1 MNAPKRGHRPGAT
14 AAAFGSLSG
23 RAARCLRWL
32 GVLGTLCFVAAT
44 VLGEDTTHP
53 LKPPDRSSPRATLKT
68 FLEAGD
74 AVGALVSGNY
84 ETSPSHEDYEQLSSL
99 VTTAVKCLDLH
110 EVAPAARFKK
120 GRAAA
125 LCLYETLSRIKLPP
139 FDEIPDA
146 SQYEEPAGTNAA
158 RWVIPDT
165 EIVLERAQSG
175 RQQGQF
181 LFSAQ
186 SVADAE
192 DFYARV
198 RGLPYTRPVPL
209 KDLPEIGTIGGG
221 WLIPYAWIKQLPPW
235 LLTPLG
241 GQVGWKWIA
250 LFLLLSVFV
259 LLLRVAYRVSRRGSS
274 EHPFVQALLHLSF
287 PAFLLLATPAVAYVA
302 LIQINLIRDVGS
314 AVELTATGIMF
325 IAGAWISWR
334 LAPVIAEAIIAS
346 PKIAP
351 ESIDAHLIRICT
363 RLLGI
368 AGAAGLL
375 AMGAGL
381 LGLPVYGI
389 VAGLGVGGLAIA
401 LAAQPSIENLIGGLS
416 LFADRPIRVG
426 DFCMYGTEVG
436 TVEAIG
442 IRSTRIRGL
451 DRTVTTIP
459 NAVLSKMPVVNFA
472 LRDRMLIKIVIGL
485 RYETKPEQLRY
496 VLAKLRELLLAHPK
510 VTPEPAR
517 VRFAGFGECSLNL
530 DVFAYVDTKDWNEF
544 LGIQEDI
551 YLRMMDVVAASG
563 TGFAFPSQT
572 VYFARD
578 GGLNPDKSAAAV
590 AQVQQ
595 WRAGSKLPF
604 PDFDIAFRKA
614 NRDTL
619 EFPPAGSATGGSGP

>member
-1 MNAPKRGHRPGAT
+1 
-14 AAAFGSLSG
+14 
-23 RAARCLRWL
+23 
-32 GVLGTLCFVAAT
+32 
-44 VLGEDTTHP
+44 LGEDPAHP

-68 FLEAGD
+68 FLEACD
-74 AVGALVSGNY
+74 AVGTFLNASY
-84 ETSPSHEDYEQLSSL
+84 KTSPSHEEFYRMRSL
-99 VTTAVKCLDLH
+99 VATAVKCLDLH
-110 EVAPAARFKK
+110 EVAPAARYKA
-120 GRAAA
+120 GRSAA
-125 LCLYETLSRIKLPP
+125 LALYETLSRVELPP

-146 SQYEEPAGTNAA
+146 SQYQEPAGTNAL

-165 EIVLERAQSG
+165 EIVLERVQSG
-175 RQQGQF
+175 PLEGQF

-186 SVADAE
+186 TVTDAE
-192 DFYARV
+192 NFYERV
-198 RGLPYTRPVPL
+198 RGLPYTRPVPVKNL
-209 KDLPEIGTIGGG
+209 QEIATIGGG
-221 WLIPYAWIKQLPPW
+221 WLIPYSWVKTLPPW
-235 LLTPLG
+235 LRAPLG
-241 GQVGWKWIA
+241 GQAVWKWIA
-250 LFLLLSVFV
+250 LALVLIVFALLV
-259 LLLRVAYRVSRRGSS
+259 RGAYRLSRRGSS
-274 EHPFVQALLHLSF
+274 EHPFLHALAQLSF

-302 LIQINLIRDVGS
+302 LIQINLSGEVGS
-314 AVELTATGIMF
+314 AVELTAAAILF
-325 IAGAWISWR
+325 IAGAWIAWR

-375 AMGAGL
+375 AMGADR
-381 LGLPVYGI
+381 LGLPLYGI

-416 LFADRPIRVG
+416 LFADKPIRVG
-426 DFCMYGTEVG
+426 DFCQYGTEVG

-451 DRTVTTIP
+451 DRTMTTIP
-459 NAVLSKMPVVNFA
+459 NAVLSKMPVVNYA
-472 LRDRMLIKIVIGL
+472 LRDRMLIKTVISL
-485 RYETKPEQLRY
+485 RYETTPEQLRY

-530 DVFAYVDTKDWNEF
+530 DLFAYVGTKDWNEF

-551 YLRMMDVVAASG
+551 YLRIMDVVAASG

-578 GGLNPDKSAAAV
+578 GGLDPDKSAAAA

-595 WRAGSKLPF
+595 WRAGQKLPF
-604 PDFDIAFRKA
+604 PDFDIAFRKEH
-614 NRDTL
+614 RDTL
-619 EFPPAGSATGGSGP
+619 DFPPAGSSTGGSST